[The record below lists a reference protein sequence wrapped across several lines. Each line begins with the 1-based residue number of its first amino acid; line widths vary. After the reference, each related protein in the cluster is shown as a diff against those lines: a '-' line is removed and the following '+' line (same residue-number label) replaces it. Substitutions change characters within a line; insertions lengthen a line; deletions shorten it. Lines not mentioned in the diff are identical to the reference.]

1 MTPSTRASGDTSE
14 RIIAAALDC
23 FIQHGYN
30 NTTMDQIAA
39 ASGTSKGTL
48 YWHFRSK
55 DALFA
60 SAIQTFFEET
70 LGEEAL
76 ASLAA
81 YPTAAAQLHALTERM
96 MAVIEECEGL
106 FNLFLEFWASS
117 DNRVEASRIWV
128 DMLIAAKEVVT
139 GIIDQGIAAGEFRA
153 VDAEHLV
160 WAVMAAYDGLAA
172 YSVLKPDLD
181 PRQAHT
187 AFIEVILR
195 GLEADP

>member
-1 MTPSTRASGDTSE
+1 
-14 RIIAAALDC
+14 
-23 FIQHGYN
+23 
-30 NTTMDQIAA
+30 MDQIAA

-55 DALFA
+55 EALFA
-60 SAIQTFFEET
+60 STIQTFFEEA

-76 ASLAA
+76 ASLAGF
-81 YPTAAAQLHALTERM
+81 PTAAAQLHAMAERM
-96 MAVIEECEGL
+96 MAVVEGCEGL

-117 DNRVEASRIWV
+117 ENREEASRMWV
-128 DMLIAAKEVVT
+128 DLLITAKEVVAE
-139 GIIDQGIAAGEFRA
+139 IIHQGVAAGEFRA
-153 VDAEHLV
+153 VDVDHLV

-181 PRQAHT
+181 PRQAHA
-187 AFIEVILR
+187 AFIEVILK